1 MLVVDLLCGHGH
13 RFEGWFQSAD
23 DLSSQKE
30 RGLLSCPRCGAQDV
44 QRLPSATRI
53 NLGAEPQVA
62 SQSDVASSS
71 AAATPPVTWSQPEEP
86 SRHTGLSENANQV
99 VRELQSAYLH
109 AVRQVI
115 QQTEDVGKHF
125 PQEARRMHQGDEP
138 VRPIRGEATP
148 EEAEALREE
157 GIDVLSFVVPE
168 SLKGPVQ

>member
-13 RFEGWFQSAD
+13 RFEGWFQSSE
-23 DLSSQKE
+23 DLNAQKE
-30 RGLLSCPRCGAQDV
+30 RGLLSCPICGGQDV
-44 QRLPSATRI
+44 QRLPSASRI
-53 NLGAEPQVA
+53 NLGAEPQAGAVHEPA
-62 SQSDVASSS
+62 EAQAN
-71 AAATPPVTWSQPEEP
+71 AAVRWAQPEEP
-86 SRHTGLSENANQV
+86 SRSTGLSEDANQV

-125 PQEARRMHQGDEP
+125 PEQARKIHQGEEP
-138 VRPIRGEATP
+138 PRAIRGEATP

-157 GIDVLSFVVPE
+157 GIDVMTFVVPE